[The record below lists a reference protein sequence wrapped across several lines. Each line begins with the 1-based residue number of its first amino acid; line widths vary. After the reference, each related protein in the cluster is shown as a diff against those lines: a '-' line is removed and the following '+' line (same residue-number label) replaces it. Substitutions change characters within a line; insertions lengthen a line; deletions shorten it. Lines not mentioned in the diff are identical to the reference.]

1 MLVISLIFFYC
12 QQFCTS
18 YPAGLKTRRS
28 YDGKLFIY
36 LAGIL
41 QYSVKAGGFF
51 PVLRSRNYLFSALTP
66 GPVPPWSRISAP
78 APAPAIY
85 CHLKLLYNS
94 STIPMEVEKSFSFFS
109 SSKLTAVN
117 IYLKNNF
124 GSGSRSQLILT
135 PPAPAP
141 VPTPAP
147 QH

>member
-1 MLVISLIFFYC
+1 
-12 QQFCTS
+12 
-18 YPAGLKTRRS
+18 
-28 YDGKLFIY
+28 
-36 LAGIL
+36 
-41 QYSVKAGGFF
+41 
-51 PVLRSRNYLFSALTP
+51 
-66 GPVPPWSRISAP
+66 
-78 APAPAIY
+78 
-85 CHLKLLYNS
+85 
-94 STIPMEVEKSFSFFS
+94 MEVEKSFSFFS